1 VHDFRKSIKD
11 LNVAGWRENG
21 AKTAPKRR
29 SGGQGVRVAEQA
41 HNSGLAGRYATA
53 IFELAS
59 DEHAV
64 ETVGRDFAALR
75 EMIAESPD
83 LARLVRS
90 PVFTDEEQQKSIDAI
105 LRRMEAAPLTVR
117 FVLLLAAKRRLFVLT
132 DIIAAF
138 NAMAAKQRGE
148 VQAEVTSARALKDS
162 EIEEL
167 KRVLKSK
174 LGRDARLEA
183 KVDPS
188 LLGGLVVK
196 VGSRMIDSS
205 LRTKLDG
212 IRAAMRGN

>member
-1 VHDFRKSIKD
+1 M
-11 LNVAGWRENG
+11 
-21 AKTAPKRR
+21 
-29 SGGQGVRVAEQA
+29 AEQA

-53 IFELAS
+53 IFELAQ
-59 DEHAV
+59 DEHAI
-64 ETVGRDFAALR
+64 ETVERDFAALR
-75 EMIAESPD
+75 DMIAESPD

-90 PVFTDEEQQKSIDAI
+90 PVFTDEEQKKSIDAI